1 MHFSATQNEVA
12 FLGVPYAAPPVGD
25 LRWKPP
31 QPVSPWTG
39 TLKATEFG
47 AACPQLPASWF
58 PPIGWN
64 EDCLYLNVWTTQFSA
79 SAKLPVIVYF
89 HGGSNAAGYS
99 QMTPLG
105 PTLSRLGVVVV
116 SANYRLGPMGFFAHP
131 SLWRRS
137 RPGHGP
143 GSVGRCG
150 RYLPAHGLSD
160 GGRVVPASDHG
171 KRGLPEC
178 LQQRYPHAHSVQL
191 DLR

>member
-1 MHFSATQNEVA
+1 MCRNFHWPVTGVLVLVLINTSNGYLSPGSPSPTVRLEAGILEGMHFSALQNEVA
-12 FLGVPYAAPPVGD
+12 FLGVPYATPPVGD

-89 HGGSNAAGYS
+89 YGGSNTAGYS

-105 PTLSRLGVVVV
+105 PALSRLGVVVV
-116 SANYRLGPMGFFAHP
+116 SANYRLGP
-131 SLWRRS
+131 
-137 RPGHGP
+137 
-143 GSVGRCG
+143 
-150 RYLPAHGLSD
+150 
-160 GGRVVPASDHG
+160 
-171 KRGLPEC
+171 
-178 LQQRYPHAHSVQL
+178 
-191 DLR
+191 LR